1 MGDVVGGPTL
11 QAPDAVADVPPGA
24 APARPRGAAPAP
36 PPTPHPARWRFWRSP
51 PDQPAWARPALLLV
65 AALAALSYSWGSNSV
80 IFETFYAAAARSMS
94 QSWHNFF
101 FGAFDPWG
109 TVSVDKLPGAFWV
122 QGLSL
127 RLFGFH
133 TWAIA
138 LPQAVEGTLTVLVL
152 YRVVRRVAGAGA
164 GLTAAVVLAATPVTV
179 LLNRANVSDTLL
191 ILLLVLAADAA
202 TRAILTGRL
211 APLLLAGVWVGLAFQ
226 AKMLQAWLVLPALF
240 LTYLLAA
247 PIASLGRRMGHLALA
262 TLVVLVVSVSWMS
275 VVSLVPSQDRPYAD
289 GSCNNSV
296 FSQVFLYN
304 GADRVTGHVLDQP
317 GCSPPSAAAAS
328 AFTEHTVPLS
338 RGPGRFLSGPFGL
351 DAAWMLVPAV
361 ASLAGILTVRRREPR
376 TDPLRAAAVLWLLWL
391 FFTWTFFADA
401 KSLNAYYLAALAPPL
416 AALCGMGLS
425 LAWHA
430 RPPSRAPTMVV
441 MATVLGGVAYA
452 LDLLPPTVGVRP
464 WVIATT
470 VAAAAA
476 AVGLLA
482 LSLRRG
488 RPRGAGHAG
497 LVLSAVALLLG
508 PAWACATVVSS
519 ELSVSDNVY
528 QSAAYTAREHATN
541 AHGATWPAL
550 NAAATRVPA
559 GTSVVTEES
568 SADVALA
575 VLATGREFLPV
586 GGFTGRVPSVTLSRL
601 EADVRAGRVRSV
613 LVATRPATRNPDLQ
627 WVRAH
632 CSAGQRIVRNGIA
645 TQFYRCIPA
654 DAGG

>member
-1 MGDVVGGPTL
+1 MGDVVGEPTL
-11 QAPDAVADVPPGA
+11 QAPVAVGDVPPGA
-24 APARPRGAAPAP
+24 AATPASAP
-36 PPTPHPARWRFWRSP
+36 HRARWRFWRSP

-65 AALAALSYSWGSNSV
+65 AALAALSYSWGSNTV
-80 IFETFYAAAARSMS
+80 ILETFYAAAARSMS

-202 TRAILTGRL
+202 TRAFLTGRL
-211 APLLLAGVWVGLAFQ
+211 ASLLLAGVWVGLAFQ

-262 TLVVLVVSVSWMS
+262 TVVVLVVSVSWMS
-275 VVSLVPSQDRPYAD
+275 VVTLVPAQDRPYAD

-296 FSQVFLYN
+296 YSQVFLYN
-304 GADRVTGHVLDQP
+304 GADRITGKVLDQP
-317 GCSPPSAAAAS
+317 GCSPPTAAATS
-328 AFTEHTVPLS
+328 AFTAHTVPLS

-351 DAAWMLVPAV
+351 DAAWMLLPAV
-361 ASLAGILTVRRREPR
+361 VSLAGILFVRRRQPR

-401 KSLNAYYLAALAPPL
+401 KFLNAYYLAALAPPM

-430 RPPSRAPTMVV
+430 RPPSRAVTMTV
-441 MATVLGGVAYA
+441 MATVIGGVAFA
-452 LDLLPPTVGVRP
+452 LDLLPSAVGVRP
-464 WVIATT
+464 WIIATT
-470 VAAAAA
+470 IAATAA

-482 LSLRRG
+482 LSLRAAPPTRSP
-488 RPRGAGHAG
+488 PRRT
-497 LVLSAVALLLG
+497 G
-508 PAWACATVVSS
+508 P
-519 ELSVSDNVY
+519 L
-528 QSAAYTAREHATN
+528 RRR
-541 AHGATWPAL
+541 
-550 NAAATRVPA
+550 AAARPGLGLRHGRV
-559 GTSVVTEES
+559 VRVER
-568 SADVALA
+568 VRQR
-575 VLATGREFLPV
+575 VPV
-586 GGFTGRVPSVTLSRL
+586 GGLHGPGARGQCARRHVARPQRRCGAGPGPHERPHRGVVGRGCARRARHRTRIP
-601 EADVRAGRVRSV
+601 AGRGLHRPGPQRDR
-613 LVATRPATRNPDLQ
+613 RPASRPTSAPAGWDTCSWRPDHR
-627 WVRAH
+627 RAIPA
-632 CSAGQRIVRNGIA
+632 CSGWSPTARPGSASPA
-645 TQFYRCIPA
+645 TGASRRLYRCTPA